1 MKGKKYWQINT
12 EKLAEEIKEK
22 ARKSKTEEELKMGM
36 EPLLQ
41 KTFKKMGI
49 DITQIFQFGIANCK
63 VKIEKCKIEEE
74 KQSSLKMFVYLQSMY
89 FNTHK
94 SKYSAT

>member
-63 VKIEKCKIEEE
+63 VKIEEEN
-74 KQSSLKMFVYLQSMY
+74 L
-89 FNTHK
+89 
-94 SKYSAT
+94 